1 MNIAGCSL
9 LPLLLG
15 VSTPPPFSPR
25 ACVLQEEKV
34 LEYWDK
40 IDAFKTQLKLTEG
53 QPECVLC
60 FDTPSW

>member
-1 MNIAGCSL
+1 
-9 LPLLLG
+9 
-15 VSTPPPFSPR
+15 
-25 ACVLQEEKV
+25 VLQEEKV